1 MDNNKANFFKVDF
14 GRQQLNTEDGL
25 KLNAKDFTFQTMTNI
40 KKMFSEYGYETA
52 FDRMDVS
59 KLLGIQPCGASKLLP
74 KMLNKGVIEPADGR
88 GMYKFV
94 KKD

>member
-1 MDNNKANFFKVDF
+1 MDKNSTNFFKVDF
-14 GRQQLNTEDGL
+14 GKHQLNTEDGL
-25 KLNAKDFTFQTMTNI
+25 KLNTKDFTFQTMTNI
-40 KKMFSEYGYETA
+40 NKIFNEYGYETA

-74 KMLNKGVIEPADGR
+74 KMLNKGIIEHTGER
-88 GMYKFV
+88 GMYKFI